1 MVNNIRMVSKGQM
14 SLVHA
19 AIADLQ
25 RLTELFHKRRRQLAA
40 GVGLTEHQWSV
51 LEEISTEHFMPS
63 MFARQRRSSAAAVSK
78 TIRQL
83 VDKELVAVSLNTADG
98 RQRNYELTT
107 RGKRVMQRLRKNR
120 EQAIQQVWL
129 DIPPSRIKAFSEFAA
144 DINKRLAALI
154 DQP

>member
-1 MVNNIRMVSKGQM
+1 MAQ
-14 SLVHA
+14 VHS

-25 RLTELFHKRRRQLAA
+25 RLTELFHKRRKQLAA

-63 MFARQRRSSAAAVSK
+63 MFARQRQSSPAAVSK

-83 VDKELVAVSLNTADG
+83 IGKDLVTVSLNSADG
-98 RQRNYELTT
+98 RQRDYVLTSK
-107 RGKRVMQRLRKNR
+107 GKRVMQRLRKDR

-129 DIPPSRIKAFSEFAA
+129 DLSPSRIKAFSQIATKL
-144 DINKRLAALI
+144 NKKLALLVNG
-154 DQP
+154 Q